1 MRTVPPRG
9 RLNGYSFSM
18 VLDFS
23 FGNSGGNQVG
33 VTTKCGPDE
42 IFDHLHNRCHPVICG
57 NAFTYQNGICV
68 PSLIDDS
75 DDVEDRENLLSGS
88 LNSTCKRIILIEN
101 EDYYMLDNGSLIVNK
116 TGQMLHAEEYE
127 LLDSGESVQ
136 ICADTW
142 HQRTFF
148 KYSKAQSMLSDI
160 CLAISVICLA
170 FHIAIHAAL
179 PKLRNLPGKNLLSLS
194 CALFIAQLLFL
205 TVVGARE
212 AVGYGC
218 CAALGVLTHWQ
229 VDYYH

>member
-1 MRTVPPRG
+1 
-9 RLNGYSFSM
+9 M

-23 FGNSGGNQVG
+23 FGNKGDNQVG
-33 VTTKCGPDE
+33 LTTKCGPDE
-42 IFDHLHNRCHPVICG
+42 IFDHLHNRCHAVICG
-57 NAFTYQNGICV
+57 VLFTNQNGICV
-68 PSLIDDS
+68 PILNDNNSP
-75 DDVEDRENLLSGS
+75 EDRDDLLLSGS
-88 LNSTCKRIILIEN
+88 LNSTCKRIILSVN

-116 TGQMLHAEEYE
+116 TGQMLDADEYE
-127 LLDSGESVQ
+127 LLDSGDSVQ
-136 ICADTW
+136 ICADTS

-194 CALFIAQLLFL
+194 CALFLAQLLFL

-218 CAALGVLTHWQ
+218 CAALGVLTHW
-229 VDYYH
+229 